1 MHQLLTNRAQSGIRD
16 QIRHPFRK
24 IKEKERLVSLP
35 KALFRADWPSSHV
48 RGQSPSKRSVWFC
61 VSDKCKDV
69 RREWDCG
76 WFIGWGC
83 AVCRQ
88 CTHLQICTRRSL
100 EAKEEAESYSL
111 VAGTPS
117 TSIDLLETFVF
128 RKTVFFALFQK
139 GSLWSP
145 ASGIKVQSKKMKNM
159 LRTKKESLAIND
171 MWREKIFQKWT
182 KFWRIRWTF
191 LLCFSEILY
200 IASAMSSWSALYQN
214 GNKGRKRRKNQ
225 VVASLTSLSQQSRI
239 NHHASPSRQLMFNI
253 RLQEGA
259 AELGEEEES
268 EVVEVR
274 RDPAWTCLTSSAPWA
289 LLLLREGFQGK
300 KENVQWFVFYRKLGP
315 RWVIQVGTSL
325 GILSSITGGCVLS
338 DIRKTVLASTVYTRI
353 FPGFTDPN
361 NRNFI

>member
-83 AVCRQ
+83 AGSGAHICRSAQ
-88 CTHLQICTRRSL
+88 EGAWRQGGGRVLFFSSRHALHQHRP
-100 EAKEEAESYSL
+100 
-111 VAGTPS
+111 AGNLCLPKNS
-117 TSIDLLETFVF
+117 
-128 RKTVFFALFQK
+128 FFALFQK

-239 NHHASPSRQLMFNI
+239 NHHASPSRQLMFNCTSVC
-253 RLQEGA
+253 RR
-259 AELGEEEES
+259 ELWS
-268 EVVEVR
+268 R
-274 RDPAWTCLTSSAPWA
+274 RRRRSPRWWRWGGTQHGPAWH
-289 LLLLREGFQGK
+289 LLLPGLSYCWGK
-300 KENVQWFVFYRKLGP
+300 ASKVRKRMFNSLYFIGNWVPGEWFKLGLL
-315 RWVIQVGTSL
+315 WVFCHPSRGAVCYRT
-325 GILSSITGGCVLS
+325 
-338 DIRKTVLASTVYTRI
+338 
-353 FPGFTDPN
+353 
-361 NRNFI
+361 